1 MSEVEITT
9 DGSCLGTPVPEV
21 GRASFGAV
29 SMSGCCKVVWRTRL
43 TIGWN

>member
-9 DGSCLGTPVPEV
+9 DGSCLGTQVPEA
-21 GRASFGAV
+21 GRAPFGAV
-29 SMSGCCKVVWRTRL
+29 SMSGSCKVLWQTRP